1 MTEDQKQRF
10 AEALARVAGDC
21 ELLAAMAAMV
31 AEDAPVVMQELRENV
46 AAKELPKVA
55 ATAHKL
61 KGMLSTF
68 DTTGPVLELE
78 ELISSAR
85 KGQAAEV
92 ASLFRAFERR
102 IKSLLDEIL
111 ALA

>member
-1 MTEDQKQRF
+1 VNEKQKERF
-10 AEALARVAGDC
+10 AEALNRVSGDF

-31 AEDAPVVMQELRENV
+31 AEDAPAVMNDLREQV
-46 AAKELPKVA
+46 AAKEMQQVA

-68 DTTGPVLELE
+68 ETAGPVLELE

-85 KGQAAEV
+85 KGQTQDT
-92 ASLFRAFERR
+92 ASLFKRSERQ
-102 IKSLLDEIL
+102 INELLDEIL
-111 ALA
+111 SIA